1 MINTPAFLLVS
12 IVVLVCGFTAV
23 SFFRRAFE
31 VNAAKAKSTS
41 KVIVKA
47 VRFRYNLIMGAI
59 LAIFA
64 ISGVVWIMQNW

>member
-1 MINTPAFLLVS
+1 MSDPAMILVS
-12 IVVLVCGFTAV
+12 IVVVVMGYTAY
-23 SFFRRAFE
+23 SFFQRAFE
-31 VNAAKAKSTS
+31 VNAVRAKTTS

-64 ISGVVWIMQNW
+64 ISGLIWVIKNLV